1 MRNFQK
7 WVLALG
13 VSLAFSWG
21 GMAEAYEPYYL
32 NGDKMFPM
40 IQNTGGI
47 YNDGTAGLFLD
58 LGSLEIEDVFEDG
71 LQAKVKTMDV
81 KSSRT
86 FTEDLIHVRYSVDG
100 KAWALGKDGKWREIP
115 SDTDDPASLVVYYI
129 RQAMGD
135 NSMRD
140 KLSDEIGR
148 IMEAKKDQLGKT
160 APADAIP
167 LIDVQA
173 PVQQP
178 SVKKKGNVQTEN
190 ADSGDSGTVTVTITE
205 APKVEITPTPPA
217 QVDIT

>member
-1 MRNFQK
+1 MIQLKSFQK
-7 WVLALG
+7 WALVLG

-47 YNDGTAGLFLD
+47 YNDGASGLFLD
-58 LGSLEIEDVFEDG
+58 LASLEIEDVFEDG

-81 KSSRT
+81 KSSKA
-86 FTEDLIHVRYSVDG
+86 FTEDLIHVRYSVNG
-100 KAWALGKDGKWREIP
+100 KAWALGKDGRWREIP

-135 NSMRD
+135 DTMRD
-140 KLSDEIGR
+140 RLSDEIGR
-148 IMEAKKDQLGKT
+148 LLAAKKDQLGKT

-167 LIDVQA
+167 LMAVQA
-173 PVQQP
+173 PAEQP
-178 SVKKKGNVQTEN
+178 SVKKKGNVQVGEP
-190 ADSGDSGTVTVTITE
+190 DSGSVTVTITE
-205 APKVEITPTPPA
+205 APKVEITSTPPA